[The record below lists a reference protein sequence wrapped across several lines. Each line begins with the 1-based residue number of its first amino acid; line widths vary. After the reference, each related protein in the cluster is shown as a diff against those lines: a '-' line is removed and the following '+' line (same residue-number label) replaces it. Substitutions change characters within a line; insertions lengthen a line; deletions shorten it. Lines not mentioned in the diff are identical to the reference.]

1 MNKTSPDNT
10 LGWGVTTDDGVEI
23 WDADPVFRGDQVTFK
38 DWLKLLFYSKKWF
51 LYRYIRRHSARGGQE
66 KKSTG
71 HYKILDVGCGM
82 GATVIDFKK
91 IFGRSAEVI
100 GVDVVNMQI
109 ELGNKKLK
117 QHAVSAEL
125 QWYDGEHLPF
135 NNDSF
140 DAIYTSDVLG
150 HVQNVQSWLEELN
163 RVLKPGGVLALFSE
177 SALGRHAYLRQYLL
191 KRGLNTDP
199 HAQYHISLYHK
210 IELKTKLEDAG
221 FTVEKMYSSFWLKFL
236 CHPDELYLALQK
248 SDQFPILKTLN
259 KWLYAAKKKT
269 HPYYAAVAELYG
281 LVEMYTIGKCVET
294 QGYVILAKKK

>member
-1 MNKTSPDNT
+1 MKNTSPEST
-10 LGWGVTTDDGVEI
+10 LGWGVTTDNGVEI
-23 WDADPVFRGDQVTFK
+23 WDADPVFRGDTITFG
-38 DWLKLLFYSKKWF
+38 DWCKLLFYPKKWF
-51 LYRYIRRHSARGGQE
+51 LYRYIKKNKPSAE
-66 KKSTG
+66 N
-71 HYKILDVGCGM
+71 HYRILDVGCGM
-82 GATVIDFKK
+82 GATVIDLKK

-100 GVDVVNMQI
+100 GVDVVQMQV

-135 NNDSF
+135 NNETF

-150 HVQNVQSWLEELN
+150 HVQNVQEWLLEIN
-163 RVLKPGGVLALFSE
+163 RVLKPAGVLAMFSE
-177 SALGRHAYLRQYLL
+177 SALGPHAYIRQYML

-210 IELKTKLEDAG
+210 VELKTKLQDAG
-221 FTVEKMYSSFWLKFL
+221 FQVKKMYSSFWLKFL
-236 CHPDELYLALQK
+236 CHPDELHDALQA
-248 SDQFPILKTLN
+248 SDQFFILKKLN
-259 KWLYAAKKKT
+259 HWLYKLKKKA

-281 LVEMYTIGKCVET
+281 LIEMYTIGQYIET